1 MKLKFN
7 LTKLGECIAKKFGAE
22 SNPPTNSNASDTTPP
37 QLSDKE
43 LTNQTILDELVEHF
57 SSKLEKES
65 LGQTMLFPMT
75 FNVLM
80 HPADFD
86 NRIEAL
92 PFIIKEIAKA
102 MYQVI
107 KANKDMRPYIQRPA
121 RYWYFQFS
129 PCEIIDENFAKEY
142 NLKIRRGHII
152 TLSTLL
158 RTDENGGAV
167 FVKNNNKVSIK
178 SEGGGVLDY
187 VNVNMDAIGNLDIE
201 GTGIFKV
208 PYDDNLPTDINK
220 INFQKVFANISLAL
234 TTGNVQFNMEENLVY
249 VSGNTETRRGKQ
261 FIILPTANISKG
273 HIQIKYDSSENK
285 FKIAAYALTV
295 LNERQLQLSSGGNVH
310 WYDLSAESEI
320 LLNGNTRVIFRSK
333 L

>member
-22 SNPPTNSNASDTTPP
+22 SNPPINSNASNTTPP
-37 QLSDKE
+37 QSSDKE

-57 SSKLEKES
+57 SRRLEKES
-65 LGQTMLFPMT
+65 VGKSMLFPMT

-92 PFIIKEIAKA
+92 PFIIKEILTA

-107 KANKDMRPYIQRPA
+107 KANKDMRPNIQRPA

-129 PCEIIDENFAKEY
+129 PCEIIDENLAKEY
-142 NLKIRRGHII
+142 NLKIRRGHITTI
-152 TLSTLL
+152 ATLL
-158 RTDENGGAV
+158 RTEENGGAV

-178 SEGGGVLDY
+178 SEGGGVFDH
-187 VNVNMDAIGNLDIE
+187 VDVNMDAIGNLDIE
-201 GTGIFKV
+201 GRGIFRV
-208 PYDDNLPTDINK
+208 PYDDNLPTDTKEINV
-220 INFQKVFANISLAL
+220 QKVFANISLAL
-234 TTGNVQFNMEENLVY
+234 TTGNVQFNMEEDLVY
-249 VSGNTETRRGKQ
+249 VSGNTETRKGKQ
-261 FIILPTANISKG
+261 FIILPTANISNG

-285 FKIAAYALTV
+285 FKIAAYAPTV
-295 LNERQLQLSSGGNVH
+295 LNERDLELSSGGNVH
-310 WYDLSAESEI
+310 WYDLSAESRM
-320 LLNGNTRVIFRSK
+320 LLNGNTRVIFSSR